1 MNHHTQTIK
10 VLRIRT
16 VMAKIGISRSTI
28 YDWLNPKS
36 KRYDPTFPK
45 PRQLGKQ
52 SVGWLETDL
61 DKWLLQCKI
70 ANASTHCVD
79 ITRNGFL

>member
-10 VLRIRT
+10 ILRIRT

-70 ANASTHCVD
+70 ANASTQYVN
-79 ITRNGFL
+79 ITGNDFV

>member
-10 VLRIRT
+10 ILRIRT
-16 VMAKIGISRSTI
+16 VMAKILDLPFDDIRLVKPENRSATI
-28 YDWLNPKS
+28 
-36 KRYDPTFPK
+36 TFPK

-79 ITRNGFL
+79 IPRNGFI